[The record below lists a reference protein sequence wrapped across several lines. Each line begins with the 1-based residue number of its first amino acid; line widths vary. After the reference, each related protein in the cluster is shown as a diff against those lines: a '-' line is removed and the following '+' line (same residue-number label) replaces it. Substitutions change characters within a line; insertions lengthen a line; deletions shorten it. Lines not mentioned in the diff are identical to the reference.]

1 MGGHGGSRGG
11 GGGGLNA
18 EQAIASSI
26 SKSLGGKISTKANL
40 NKQGFSFKGRNFT
53 VQSTISEGRPSIG
66 IIGGRTSGRGGVFQQ
81 NFDLTNPKSLEHMAT
96 SIKSFVKGK

>member
-11 GGGGLNA
+11 GGLNPQ
-18 EQAIASSI
+18 QAIASGI

-40 NKQGFSFKGRNFT
+40 QKQGFSFKGRNFI
-53 VQSTISEGRPSIG
+53 VQSTVSEGRPIIG
-66 IIGGRTSGRGGVFQQ
+66 IIGGRTSGRGGIFHQ
-81 NFDLTNPKSLEHMAT
+81 NFDLTNPKSLKNMAT